1 MSLGFEKAGFEIKAA
16 FDHWGPA
23 LSVYQQ
29 NFNHDAHEVDLGSE
43 EAVQEISR
51 HQPDLIIGGPP
62 CQDFSSAGPNN
73 FTPSRAT
80 LIGAF
85 VGIVAST
92 SPKYFVME
100 NVPRARISGI
110 YKSAVSELRKLGYG
124 LTESILNASYFGV
137 PQARKRLFLIGRLNG
152 TDNELASFLTP
163 PVNAKPLSM
172 REYFGSS
179 LDIDYYFRIPTT
191 YKRKAVFSVDEPCV
205 TIRGVERPIPSNY
218 KKHPDDPVPI
228 SEGVRVLTIEER
240 SLVQTFPKSFKFSG
254 TKTNLNQMIGNAV
267 PVKLAEHVARSI
279 LSFEAQYFSTE
290 LTREAQQ

>member
-1 MSLGFEKAGFEIKAA
+1 MSLGFENAGFQINAA

-23 LSVYQQ
+23 LSVYRK
-29 NFNHDAHEVDLGSE
+29 NFGHDAYEVDLGSE
-43 EAVQEISR
+43 EAIEEISR
-51 HQPDLIIGGPP
+51 LQPDLIIGGPP

-73 FTPSRAT
+73 FNPARAT

-85 VGIVAST
+85 VGMIT
-92 SPKYFVME
+92 SSSPRYFVME

-110 YKSAVSELRKLGYG
+110 YKSAISELRKHGYG

-137 PQARKRLFLIGRLNG
+137 PQARKRLFLVGRLNG
-152 TDNELASFLTP
+152 IDNELASFLCP
-163 PVNAKPLSM
+163 PVNAQPLSM
-172 REYFGSS
+172 REYFGDS

-218 KKHPDDPVPI
+218 KKHPDDPVSI
-228 SEGVRVLTIEER
+228 SEGVRALTIEER
-240 SLVQTFPKSFKFSG
+240 ALIQTFPESFKFSG

-267 PVKLAEHVARSI
+267 PIKLAEHVARSI
-279 LSFEAQYFSTE
+279 LSFEAQCLRTE
-290 LTREAQQ
+290 LIREAQQ